1 MDKDFTTASEL
12 GRVKYLQSL
21 GLSIREIAQFFHES
35 DRMKKPVDDNNY
47 LGIKGTKRDFQSG
60 NTVTRTTHEDY
71 EKTIKAFQKDS
82 ENRTISRKEAK
93 KRYKKHLEG
102 KGGKILGIVTKEGR
116 KMYKIDEP
124 FVKFNSIQDS
134 IPRQRKINAKGK
146 FATDQNYKKKIDNMV
161 KIIEPLFNQEVQ
173 GGDLGRTHID
183 YKYKQKIYD
192 PKDNHAN
199 AIDNTNPDYDARL
212 DGLGMD
218 ERNPIYREEEIV

>member
-35 DRMKKPVDDNNY
+35 DRMKKPVADNNY

-102 KGGKILGIVTKEGR
+102 KVEKYLVLLQKKEEKCTK
-116 KMYKIDEP
+116 
-124 FVKFNSIQDS
+124 
-134 IPRQRKINAKGK
+134 
-146 FATDQNYKKKIDNMV
+146 
-161 KIIEPLFNQEVQ
+161 
-173 GGDLGRTHID
+173 
-183 YKYKQKIYD
+183 
-192 PKDNHAN
+192 
-199 AIDNTNPDYDARL
+199 
-212 DGLGMD
+212 
-218 ERNPIYREEEIV
+218 

>member
-12 GRVKYLQSL
+12 GRVKYLQWL
-21 GLSIREIAQFFHES
+21 GLSIREIAQFSHES
-35 DRMKKPVDDNNY
+35 DRM
-47 LGIKGTKRDFQSG
+47 
-60 NTVTRTTHEDY
+60 
-71 EKTIKAFQKDS
+71 
-82 ENRTISRKEAK
+82 
-93 KRYKKHLEG
+93 
-102 KGGKILGIVTKEGR
+102 
-116 KMYKIDEP
+116 
-124 FVKFNSIQDS
+124 
-134 IPRQRKINAKGK
+134 NAKGK